1 MGGKSA
7 GRCNALRSGRKIQGY
22 PWLSL
27 LLRCRF
33 PAGRP
38 LTSAGSQLQ
47 PRHRPCGVRVG
58 RRWGKVSEGPA
69 EGMGCCIPGTM
80 LAGMP

>member
-7 GRCNALRSGRKIQGY
+7 GRCDVLGSGGKIQGY

-27 LLRCRF
+27 LLQCRF
-33 PAGRP
+33 PAGHP
-38 LTSAGSQLQ
+38 SASAGSQLQ
-47 PRHRPCGVRVG
+47 PRCRLCGVHVG
-58 RRWGKVSEGPA
+58 RRRGKVSEGPA
-69 EGMGCCIPGTM
+69 KGMGCCIPGTM